1 MESQRYFLKLAYKGT
16 HFFGWQRQ
24 PNAITVQET
33 IADALQKLNRNQ
45 PVKLTGCG
53 RTDTGVH
60 ASDFFAHFDLPN
72 SIDTAV
78 FQYKLNCMLP
88 DSIAIKALFP
98 VPKDLHTRFSA
109 TSRTY
114 HYFIHQSE
122 NPFLAETSWLVLPDL
137 DLNAMN
143 RAAKSLIG
151 DKNFKSFSKLNSNP
165 TSFNCI
171 VSEAHW
177 ETTEHGLR
185 FTISANRFL
194 RNMVRAIT
202 GSLIDV
208 GLGKKSPADFEII
221 LQAESRSLAGKSAP
235 AQGLF
240 LVNVA
245 YENDKDLFDT
255 GLG

>member
-45 PVKLTGCG
+45 PVKITGCG

-60 ASDFFAHFDLPN
+60 ANDFFAHFDLPH
-72 SIDTAV
+72 SIDAAV
-78 FQYKLNCMLP
+78 FKYKLNSMLP
-88 DSIAIKALFP
+88 ESIAIKALFP
-98 VPKDLHTRFSA
+98 VPNNLHSRFSA

-122 NPFLAETSWLVLPDL
+122 NPFLAETSWLVPPKL
-137 DLNAMN
+137 DLKAMN
-143 RAAKSLIG
+143 AAARHLIG
-151 DKNFKSFSKLNSNP
+151 DKNFKSFSKLNSDPSN
-165 TSFNCI
+165 FNCA
-171 VSEAHW
+171 VSEAYW
-177 ETTEHGLR
+177 ETTENGLR

-208 GLGKKSPADFEII
+208 GLGKKSPKDFESI
-221 LQAESRSLAGKSAP
+221 LLAENRSLAGKSAP

-240 LVNVA
+240 LVHVA
-245 YENDKDLFDT
+245 YENDKDLMENH
-255 GLG
+255 